1 MYLIISVFSNI
12 VKGFL
17 LNARK
22 YFRSG
27 TRNPSC
33 LESTCTIRVVNK
45 SKTFYF
51 SILIFFTKNDGV
63 LENTNRITCC
73 QLTKNVAIAPE
84 GLCDRETTCRPD
96 IGTALQSLFGVA
108 PRSRSNALQLSV
120 SGNSV
125 RCETIRGR
133 CTRLEMCEKIL
144 RFVV

>member
-1 MYLIISVFSNI
+1 LYLIISVFSNI

-73 QLTKNVAIAPE
+73 QLTKNARSHRRDFATEKQRVVRTS
-84 GLCDRETTCRPD
+84 DD
-96 IGTALQSLFGVA
+96 TALQSLFGVA

-125 RCETIRGR
+125 RCETIRG
-133 CTRLEMCEKIL
+133 
-144 RFVV
+144 